1 MRAVAIWRR
10 EMGLDRSGRRGG
22 AATVRTMNTFGYS
35 YSPVTEEFISKLVRS
50 CDPGQLSVLQNVET
64 LWHVITDSAV
74 KPPQPGQPPQLI
86 KLSRAH
92 ATMTTADT
100 FQQVRS

>member
-1 MRAVAIWRR
+1 MRVVAIWCC
-10 EMGLDRSGRRGG
+10 EMEPDRSGRRGG
-22 AATVRTMNTFGYS
+22 AATVRTMNTFRYS
-35 YSPVTEEFISKLVRS
+35 YSPVTEEFISKLARS
-50 CDPGQLSVLQNVET
+50 CDPGQLSVLQNMET

-92 ATMTTADT
+92 AAMTTADT
-100 FQQVRS
+100 VPQVRS